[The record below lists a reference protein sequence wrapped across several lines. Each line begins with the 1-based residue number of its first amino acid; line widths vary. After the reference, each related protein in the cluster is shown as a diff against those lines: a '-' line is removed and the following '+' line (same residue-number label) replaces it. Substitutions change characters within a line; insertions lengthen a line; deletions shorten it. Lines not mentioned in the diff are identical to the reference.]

1 MQLSMDLLL
10 LNFHEITE
18 IKAWSSK
25 QINKPMRLFL
35 SSIQGQDFAL
45 APFHTSIPHKH
56 IHEGMT
62 YLSVFIDVGMETQ
75 QYHGL

>member
-1 MQLSMDLLL
+1 
-10 LNFHEITE
+10 
-18 IKAWSSK
+18 
-25 QINKPMRLFL
+25 MRLFL